1 MPAANTDKLRKKK
14 SLFQTTLNGG
24 ITAGDTSL
32 ILQSGS
38 GLPTD
43 TAITMVI
50 NRVNANGVAT
60 PSAME
65 VVTGTLSGTT
75 LSNLVRAED
84 ATTAKAHANAS
95 VVEMVW
101 DAETWNDFV
110 DAYVAEHNQDGTHK
124 AAAISAPIV
133 TAAAKT
139 TPVDADSFG
148 IVDSEASN
156 VLKELTFTNL
166 KVFLKTYFDTL
177 YTALLGGTLTGELNL
192 GENAG
197 LVIDA
202 ALSADGKYSGIVEA
216 GTAGATLA
224 FGDLCYFQASD
235 SRWELVDANLSAG
248 YDKKLGICVLA
259 AAADGDATK
268 MLLYGKVRADTAFP
282 TFTIAAPVYMS
293 ETAGDVVVTQPTTAD
308 VAIRKIGFGNT
319 ADELFFCPD
328 SIYVTHI

>member
-1 MPAANTDKLRKKK
+1 MAAANTDKLRKKK

-24 ITAGDTSL
+24 IAAGDTSL
-32 ILQSGS
+32 TLQSAS

-43 TAITMVI
+43 TGVTIVI
-50 NRVNANGVAT
+50 NRVDANGVAT

-65 VVTGTLSGTT
+65 VVTGVVSGSTVGS
-75 LSNLVRAED
+75 LLRAKD
-84 ATTAKAHANAS
+84 STTAKSHATAS

-101 DAETWNDFV
+101 DAATWNDFV
-110 DAYVAEHNQDGTHK
+110 DAFLTGHGQDGAHTS
-124 AAAISAPIV
+124 AAISAPIV
-133 TAAAKT
+133 AADAKT
-139 TPVDADSFG
+139 TPVNADSFG

-166 KVFLKTYFDTL
+166 KAFLKTYFDTL

-216 GTAGATLA
+216 GTAGAALA

-259 AAADGDATK
+259 ASADGDATK

-328 SIYVTHI
+328 SIYVTHT

>member
-65 VVTGTLSGTT
+65 VVTGTLSGST

-84 ATTAKAHANAS
+84 ATTAKSHANAS

-101 DAETWNDFV
+101 DAETWNDGV
-110 DAYVAEHNQDGTHK
+110 DHLLVEHNQDGTHK
-124 AAAISAPIV
+124 AAAVATTIV
-133 TAAAKT
+133 TASAKT
-139 TPVDADSFG
+139 TPVNADSFG

-166 KVFLKTYFDTL
+166 KAFLKTYFDTL
-177 YTALLGGTLTGELNL
+177 YLALTGGTLTGDITF
-192 GENAG
+192 GENTA
-197 LVIDA
+197 LVLDS
-202 ALSADGKYSGIVEA
+202 ALSADGKYCGIVEA
-216 GTAGATLA
+216 GTAGAALA
-224 FGDLCYFQASD
+224 FGDLVYFQASD

-268 MLLYGKVRADTAFP
+268 IMLYGKIRADAVFP

-308 VAIRKIGFGNT
+308 VAIRIVGFGNT
-319 ADELFFCPD
+319 ADELYFNPSND
-328 SIYVTHI
+328 YMVHN